1 MTTKDSERYNL
12 RKLRSEDVKDTVVL
26 SFGFFGLGFF
36 IPTYIYIMLSFLLK
50 SSIPKWILLGSF
62 YSELIIIAF
71 LKDKILFLFEMTRTA
86 IGRRTPYILV
96 FGTISSFL
104 LSTISNLLTVDKNLF
119 SLVFLVITFNFSLF
133 IYALSLLGMLEDRK
147 NYFNQR
153 LLSIQPML
161 WSVLGA
167 LWSYGYSVRLLT
179 TDSNSKIVSHVS
191 LLFFFSVFAVAFLIV
206 EDKKYKV
213 KLSISEKTEIYDKLQ
228 AKKTPWKVLNKSPQ
242 QILSDELAKVLLYQ
256 IEFLLPFHAWY
267 LLNIRKGIS
276 AEFEAAKTLYFFVLG
291 YVLNTVLV
299 SFFKSYSKKLELFGP
314 VNIALALLI
323 YATTFTFSKIGW
335 ISTSAFLLGF
345 LVCHQIQKR
354 FGYTTPGIVRFLS
367 EYNSNNE
374 INRPKFHPVNLLGI
388 YVAVILT
395 GILIDV
401 IGVQLSGY
409 ILGLL
414 IAGLVVIELLNS
426 RAKIKNKQQ

>member
-1 MTTKDSERYNL
+1 LKKKKDSERYNL

-161 WSVLGA
+161 WSVLGCS
-167 LWSYGYSVRLLT
+167 LVIRLLRQT
-179 TDSNSKIVSHVS
+179 FDN
-191 LLFFFSVFAVAFLIV
+191 
-206 EDKKYKV
+206 
-213 KLSISEKTEIYDKLQ
+213 
-228 AKKTPWKVLNKSPQ
+228 
-242 QILSDELAKVLLYQ
+242 
-256 IEFLLPFHAWY
+256 
-267 LLNIRKGIS
+267 R
-276 AEFEAAKTLYFFVLG
+276 
-291 YVLNTVLV
+291 
-299 SFFKSYSKKLELFGP
+299 FK
-314 VNIALALLI
+314 
-323 YATTFTFSKIGW
+323 
-335 ISTSAFLLGF
+335 
-345 LVCHQIQKR
+345 
-354 FGYTTPGIVRFLS
+354 
-367 EYNSNNE
+367 
-374 INRPKFHPVNLLGI
+374 
-388 YVAVILT
+388 
-395 GILIDV
+395 
-401 IGVQLSGY
+401 
-409 ILGLL
+409 
-414 IAGLVVIELLNS
+414 
-426 RAKIKNKQQ
+426 